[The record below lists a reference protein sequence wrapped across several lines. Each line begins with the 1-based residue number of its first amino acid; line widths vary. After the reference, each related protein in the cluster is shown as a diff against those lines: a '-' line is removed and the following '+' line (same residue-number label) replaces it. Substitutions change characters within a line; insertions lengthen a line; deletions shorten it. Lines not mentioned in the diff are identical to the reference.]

1 MMNKATCL
9 VGAGL
14 ILGGMAG
21 PVEARLVRYQINGKV
36 YSYSTRNREQVTR
49 ARYRIAAA
57 TAAYSA
63 RIRADAELASNPVAK
78 VLGSRAQKDAAAARL
93 VLSRS
98 CRKSRP
104 LRL

>member
-36 YSYSTRNREQVTR
+36 YSYSTRNREQVAR

-63 RIRADAELASNPVAK
+63 TIRADAELASNPVVN
-78 VLGSRAQKDAAAARL
+78 VLGSPAQKDAAAAQARL
-93 VLSRS
+93 EQVLSEE
-98 CRKSRP
+98 
-104 LRL
+104 